1 MRCDL
6 ALGVGESAIPTS
18 PERCPP
24 QPSTLALP
32 RRMVRRVR
40 RPSGAAAVP
49 VPSLVARNCLPA
61 PAEGGVPGATGL
73 LCSSPENR
81 FHPSPRCLSG
91 SSLAAPCQGTG
102 VATGRPFDTRSRNA
116 PPTDAASAGPADTPQ
131 TWTDWTWPSGQ
142 QDASPSTRERIVRRT
157 PRGSESAAVQPI
169 SLDARLPF
177 RIAMDGGAQPV
188 QFRFP
193 VASRLRQPVMM
204 EHCLKLSRQSLLL

>member
-6 ALGVGESAIPTS
+6 ALGVGEPAISTS
-18 PERCPP
+18 PERSPP
-24 QPSTLALP
+24 PPSTRALP
-32 RRMVRRVR
+32 RRKVRRVS
-40 RPSGAAAVP
+40 RP
-49 VPSLVARNCLPA
+49 
-61 PAEGGVPGATGL
+61 PGATGL
-73 LCSSPENR
+73 LCSSPENK

-131 TWTDWTWPSGQ
+131 AWTVWTCASGQ
-142 QDASPSTRERIVRRT
+142 QDASPSTRERFVRRT
-157 PRGSESAAVQPI
+157 PSGSESAADQPI
-169 SLDARLPF
+169 SLDARLPL

-193 VASRLRQPVMM
+193 VASRLRQAVMM
-204 EHCLKLSRQSLLL
+204 EHCLKRSRQSLLL